1 MSTEKIINVDEKN
14 LMNLKS
20 PEINAKKSTGR
31 VDINHLLAR
40 VRKEQQKDNK
50 TNLLFFGL
58 FATLIIIAGILL
70 SF

>member
-1 MSTEKIINVDEKN
+1 MSTEKIIHVDAKN
-14 LMNLKS
+14 LINLKS
-20 PEINAKKSTGR
+20 PEINPKKSTGR

-58 FATLIIIAGILL
+58 FVTLIVISGILL

>member
-1 MSTEKIINVDEKN
+1 MSTEKIINVDAKN
-14 LMNLKS
+14 LINLNS
-20 PEINAKKSTGR
+20 PEISTKKSNGR

-58 FATLIIIAGILL
+58 FVTLIVISGILL